1 MPPSFISSSFFLRC
15 IKLSEEVERNCCF
28 PASTIPILNQV
39 KNLFYSYLAY
49 IISKIDAADFFSQ
62 YKFLITTFG
71 SLEDLG
77 LESSAKITEIT
88 PPPIHDLSPS
98 HYREPRSLSLSLSRR
113 FLIRSRS
120 IPRRD
125 NAWIDAAC
133 YRSAVKHVPWR
144 CGQGEHGH
152 KREELEVSPRM
163 ERRDGRTVHNGWRKD
178 VDSLSGRLAERYRL
192 SILSRLGKG

>member
-1 MPPSFISSSFFLRC
+1 MDFCGRCCTEPVISPPFIFLRLFNHSPSFISSSFFLRC

-49 IISKIDAADFFSQ
+49 IISKIDAADFFLQ

-71 SLEDLG
+71 SLEELG

-98 HYREPRSLSLSLSRR
+98 HYREPRSLSLSRSPLSNP
-113 FLIRSRS
+113 LE
-120 IPRRD
+120 
-125 NAWIDAAC
+125 IDPKT
-133 YRSAVKHVPWR
+133 R
-144 CGQGEHGH
+144 
-152 KREELEVSPRM
+152 
-163 ERRDGRTVHNGWRKD
+163 
-178 VDSLSGRLAERYRL
+178 
-192 SILSRLGKG
+192 

>member
-1 MPPSFISSSFFLRC
+1 M
-15 IKLSEEVERNCCF
+15 
-28 PASTIPILNQV
+28 
-39 KNLFYSYLAY
+39 
-49 IISKIDAADFFSQ
+49 Q

-71 SLEDLG
+71 SLEELG

-88 PPPIHDLSPS
+88 PPSIHDLSPS
-98 HYREPRSLSLSLSRR
+98 HYREPRSLSLSLGCR

-163 ERRDGRTVHNGWRKD
+163 ERRDGRSTTDGGRTLTVCPAGWRRGIVYRYCRD
-178 VDSLSGRLAERYRL
+178 LERGERLADNG
-192 SILSRLGKG
+192 LGSLDF